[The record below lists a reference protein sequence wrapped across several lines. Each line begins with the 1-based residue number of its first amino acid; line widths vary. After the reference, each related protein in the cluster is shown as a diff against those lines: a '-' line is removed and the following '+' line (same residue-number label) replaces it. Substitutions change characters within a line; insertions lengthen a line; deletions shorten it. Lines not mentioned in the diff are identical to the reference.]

1 MKKGNFGMALGMVG
15 KKLKTS
21 LGASVD
27 LGLTGNDG
35 VVHPSLTV
43 WHLKDALSANFGN
56 FFLLFKC
63 SCIFCFQ
70 DSAKKL
76 EQNVNLFGSTVE
88 SLLYRYGKVKISFLN
103 SCGVFLLESFQL
115 LGAEV

>member
-43 WHLKDALSANFGN
+43 RHLKDALSANFGN
-56 FFLLFKC
+56 IFFC
-63 SCIFCFQ
+63 Y
-70 DSAKKL
+70 
-76 EQNVNLFGSTVE
+76 VNAHASSVSRTVQSSWNRTST
-88 SLLYRYGKVKISFLN
+88 FLARLWKA
-103 SCGVFLLESFQL
+103 CCTDMER
-115 LGAEV
+115 

>member
-1 MKKGNFGMALGMVG
+1 MNDNEKKVFTYSFNFREMKKGNFGMALGMVG

-43 WHLKDALSANFGN
+43 WHLKDALSELWKY
-56 FFLLFKC
+56 FFC
-63 SCIFCFQ
+63 YVNVHASSVSRTVQRSWNRTSIFL
-70 DSAKKL
+70 A
-76 EQNVNLFGSTVE
+76 
-88 SLLYRYGKVKISFLN
+88 
-103 SCGVFLLESFQL
+103 QL
-115 LGAEV
+115 WRACCTDMER